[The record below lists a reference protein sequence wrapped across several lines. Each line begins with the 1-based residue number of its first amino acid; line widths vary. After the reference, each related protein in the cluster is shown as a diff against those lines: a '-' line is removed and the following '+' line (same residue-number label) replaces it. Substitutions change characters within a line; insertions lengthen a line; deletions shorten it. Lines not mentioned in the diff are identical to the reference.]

1 MLDITKKHL
10 LVSIILSLLLTLSAC
25 KSTPEYIYVQ
35 PECYQV
41 ARKTLP
47 QVDAGVLYDVL
58 TLPYRLHPKDVSE
71 LLPELPV
78 GFDGHE
84 LYYQLVEREKRIVD
98 LLIANETIVKSICK
112 PRGVK

>member
-1 MLDITKKHL
+1 MFLGILGLSSCASTK
-10 LVSIILSLLLTLSAC
+10 VVT
-25 KSTPEYIYVQ
+25 EYIYVA

-41 ARKTLP
+41 PRKTLP

-58 TLPYRLHPKDVSE
+58 TLPYSLDPNDVSE

-84 LYYQLVEREKRIVD
+84 LYYQLVEREKLIVD
-98 LLIANETIVKSICK
+98 LLIENETIVKSICK
-112 PRGVK
+112 PRE

>member
-1 MLDITKKHL
+1 MCLGILGLSSCASTK
-10 LVSIILSLLLTLSAC
+10 VVT
-25 KSTPEYIYVQ
+25 EYIYVT